1 MIRPVM
7 GLLPEV
13 ANADRKIP
21 RAAGADFFAERAL
34 FPWDETGLAAS

>member
-1 MIRPVM
+1 M

-34 FPWDETGLAAS
+34 FPWMKRDWRRVEG